1 MDGPV
6 ADGSGE
12 ITVQLNDLPGHLLVE
27 RVTLDALQTFLD
39 ESPGSSSA
47 VSRTAE
53 VRKFGRD
60 PRWVGRDT
68 GAQRGVRHTDSTL
81 SSTLSISPRPFIP
94 A

>member
-1 MDGPV
+1 MDGTV

-27 RVTLDALQTFLD
+27 RVTLDALQTFLN
-39 ESPGSSSA
+39 EPPGRSSA

-60 PRWVGRDT
+60 PR
-68 GAQRGVRHTDSTL
+68 
-81 SSTLSISPRPFIP
+81 
-94 A
+94 